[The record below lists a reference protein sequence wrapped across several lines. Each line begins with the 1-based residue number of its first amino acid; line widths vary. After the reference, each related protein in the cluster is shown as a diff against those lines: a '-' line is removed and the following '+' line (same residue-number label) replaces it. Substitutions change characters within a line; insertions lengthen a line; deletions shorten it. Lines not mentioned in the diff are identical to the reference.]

1 MPKSKVQK
9 TAPRA
14 GTFATR
20 RRDINRRIQEMIL
33 ATLPPH
39 QRELLRRTRGNP
51 HLAFHLRRHIEALLA
66 AEQALESLGLLDPS
80 TTLEAVS
87 FPEAIFFQNAFKK
100 LRDRQDWP
108 PRFVRMQM
116 EWTLDSARI
125 PLTTALE
132 ERLGL

>member
-1 MPKSKVQK
+1 MPKSKVKK

-33 ATLPPH
+33 ATLTPH

-66 AEQALESLGLLDPS
+66 AEQALESLGVLDPS
-80 TTLEAVS
+80 TTVEAAMA
-87 FPEAIFFQNAFKK
+87 PY
-100 LRDRQDWP
+100 L
-108 PRFVRMQM
+108 
-116 EWTLDSARI
+116 TLNPTPIR
-125 PLTTALE
+125 TASQKRGTNE
-132 ERLGL
+132 IHR

>member
-33 ATLPPH
+33 ATLTPH

-66 AEQALESLGLLDPS
+66 AEQALDSLGVLDPS
-80 TTLEAVS
+80 TTFEAALAPYLES
-87 FPEAIFFQNAFKK
+87 NANRNGQSEKEN
-100 LRDRQDWP
+100 Q
-108 PRFVRMQM
+108 
-116 EWTLDSARI
+116 
-125 PLTTALE
+125 
-132 ERLGL
+132 